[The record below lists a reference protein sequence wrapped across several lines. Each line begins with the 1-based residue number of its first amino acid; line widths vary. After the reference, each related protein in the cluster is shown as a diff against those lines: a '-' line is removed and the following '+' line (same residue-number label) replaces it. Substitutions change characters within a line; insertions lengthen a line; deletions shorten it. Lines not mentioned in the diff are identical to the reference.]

1 VASEEARRNNV
12 LLLELAPGLLPTL
25 SRLLLGLLLVLVLL
39 GCPGSSALLHPQAAP
54 LLPAPA
60 GSP

>member
-1 VASEEARRNNV
+1 VASDKARCNNV
-12 LLLELAPGLLPTL
+12 LLLELAPGLLL
-25 SRLLLGLLLVLVLL
+25 ALCRLLLLLLLLL
-39 GCPGSSALLHPQAAP
+39 GCPDPSALLHPQADP